1 MRAIISETEKLQG
14 QLEPPSSKNY
24 TTRYLLAAA
33 LADGDSVVDFPASS
47 ADANALIACL
57 RQFGAVIE
65 EEADASGTRLKVRG
79 FGAHPQ
85 DPGIVNPGNAGAVL
99 RLLMGIGALL
109 PEVEFRTD
117 HEESL
122 GQRPHDDLLDALEQL
137 GVSSR
142 SREGRLP
149 IVLHGGRVHGGTVT
163 VSGATSSQFLSSLLF
178 LAPLIGE
185 PVHIRVADGLVS
197 KPLVQ
202 TTLEV
207 MGEAGIEVDS
217 SLDLMEFDIASGQ
230 DYRPGEYTVNGD
242 YPSAAAVL
250 AAAAATNGKVSVTR
264 LFEDRQGERQVIS
277 LLQEMGAAV
286 CYDGNQVKL
295 EGHSGLKAVSFDG
308 DTATDMVLA
317 MVGLSCLAQG
327 ESRFYGIGNMR
338 YKECDRISVPVRE
351 LKRLG
356 VDCEERASEIIV
368 RGRPQGYDGG
378 VEVGSH
384 HDHRVAQM
392 LTIVG
397 LRCRRGLTVLDA
409 ENVAK
414 SYPRFFDDLIGLGAR
429 IHVKRSS

>member
-1 MRAIISETEKLQG
+1 
-14 QLEPPSSKNY
+14 
-24 TTRYLLAAA
+24 
-33 LADGDSVVDFPASS
+33 VHFPASS
-47 ADANALIACL
+47 SDASALITCL

-65 EEADASGTRLKVRG
+65 ELTDASGSHLKVRG
-79 FGAHPQ
+79 FGAQPQ

-117 HEESL
+117 HEQSL
-122 GQRPHDDLLDALEQL
+122 GQRPHEDLLFALEQL

-142 SREGRLP
+142 SNDGRLP
-149 IVLHGGRVHGGTVT
+149 IVLRGGNVHGGTVT

-185 PVHIRVADGLVS
+185 PVQIRVVDGLVS

-207 MGEAGIEVDS
+207 MEEAGINVNS
-217 SLDLMEFDIASGQ
+217 STNLMEFDIPAGQ
-230 DYRPGEYTVNGD
+230 AYRPREYTVNGD

-250 AAAAATNGKVSVTR
+250 AAAAATNSTVSVTR
-264 LFEDRQGERQVIS
+264 LFEDRQGERQVIP
-277 LLQEMGAAV
+277 LMREMGAV
-286 CYDGNQVKL
+286 VTYDGREVAL
-295 EGHSGLKAVSFDG
+295 EGHPGLKAVSFNG

-338 YKECDRISVPVRE
+338 YKECDRISVPVNE
-351 LKRLG
+351 LKRIG
-356 VDCEERASEIIV
+356 VDCEEGPSEIIV
-368 RGRPQGYDGG
+368 RGQPQGYEGG
-378 VEVGSH
+378 QEVGSH

-397 LRCRRGLTVLDA
+397 LRCHRGLTVLDA
-409 ENVAK
+409 ENVEK
-414 SYPRFFDDLIGLGAR
+414 SYPRFFEDLIDLGAR
-429 IHVKRSS
+429 IEVDNSTR